1 MSMAQQAA
9 INALTRQLEDL
20 QKRVEALEAKREKL
34 TLKKAQNGSKR

>member
-9 INALTRQLEDL
+9 INALTRQVQALED
-20 QKRVEALEAKREKL
+20 RVKALEAKREKL